1 MDTQYVVKASSK
13 ALSASHRW
21 KVLAVGVAANA
32 GFSAAAAGIPTTAVW
47 MRAGY
52 HFDNAQLGVA
62 LGATGLGIA
71 LSELPWGLATDRFGD
86 RPVLVAGL
94 LGTALA
100 LVAMALFVVPS
111 AASAPTLPLLA
122 IAMALVGLLGGSVNG
137 SSGRA
142 IMSWFKAEERGIAMS
157 IRQTAVP
164 LGGGM
169 GASLLPW
176 LASTYG
182 FAAVYSALALL
193 CAVPAIFALRWLHEP
208 PHSVSASTFV
218 PRSGSGSGST
228 MISGAAIQRGP
239 LGDAQIWRVALAIGV
254 LCMPQFAV
262 LTFATVFLHDFGR
275 LGTAGISATMA
286 CVQIGAMI
294 MRVWSGRYTDRRG
307 NRRGYLRGSTLVA
320 AASFAALAGA
330 VALGHAMSIAS
341 VIALIVLAGVC
352 VSAWHGVAYAELA
365 TLAGPARAGTA
376 LGMANTIV
384 YVGLFLVPLLLP
396 HMLAA
401 TSWATVWFVAGL
413 VSLAVYPLFPRPVRG

>member
-1 MDTQYVVKASSK
+1 MDTHYAVKRPDK
-13 ALSASHRW
+13 ALPASHRW

-52 HFDNAQLGVA
+52 QLDNAQLGIA

-100 LVAMALFVVPS
+100 LVSMALVVVPS
-111 AASAPTLPLLA
+111 AASIPGLPLLA
-122 IAMALVGLLGGSVNG
+122 LAMALVGLLGGSVNG

-142 IMSWFKAEERGIAMS
+142 IMSWFSAGERGIAMS

-164 LGGGM
+164 LGGGI
-169 GASLLPW
+169 GAALLPW
-176 LASTYG
+176 LAATHG

-193 CAVPAIFALRWLHEP
+193 CAVPAAFAVRWLHEP
-208 PHSVSASTFV
+208 PLIVSACAAPLGPTITGSAAAQ
-218 PRSGSGSGST
+218 RS
-228 MISGAAIQRGP
+228 P
-239 LGDAQIWRVALAIGV
+239 LGDMRIWRIAIGIGV

-294 MRVWSGRYTDRRG
+294 MRVWSGRHTDRRG

-320 AASFAALAGA
+320 GASFAALAFA
-330 VALGHAMSIAS
+330 VGLGRAMPVSS
-341 VIALIVLAGVC
+341 VIGLIVLAGVC

-384 YVGLFLVPLLLP
+384 YVGLFLVPLMLP
-396 HMLAA
+396 HLLAA
-401 TSWATVWFVAGL
+401 SSWAAVWLVAGL
-413 VSLAVYPLFPRPVRG
+413 VSLAVYPLFPRPLHG